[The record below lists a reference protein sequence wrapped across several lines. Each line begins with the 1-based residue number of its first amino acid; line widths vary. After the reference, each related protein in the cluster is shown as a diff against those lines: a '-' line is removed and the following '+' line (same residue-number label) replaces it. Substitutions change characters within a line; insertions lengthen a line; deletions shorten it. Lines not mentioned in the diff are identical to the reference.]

1 MASLHRMVVM
11 PRSDHAKGYVM
22 PRINAPTVADHRA
35 QRIRAILDAARRLME
50 ETGEPPSMG
59 EIGSRAGL
67 ARSSVYQYFSS
78 VEELLTAVA
87 AEVFPDWIERVLER
101 VAEAPTSGDKVWAY
115 IEENIAIFASPELA
129 VAQVLARVISPQ
141 EFQAPM
147 KEFHVRL
154 QVPLKEALA
163 DLGEPDPE
171 AMAQLIDA
179 LIMKATSDRS
189 DEDPHETNAGDS
201 SLALLR
207 RLLGPYLGLRP
218 ET

>member
-101 VAEAPTSGDKVWAY
+101 VAEAPTSGAKVWAY

-154 QVPLKEALA
+154 QVPLKEALV

-171 AMAQLIDA
+171 TMAQLIDA

>member
-207 RLLGPYLGLRP
+207 RLLGPYLGLGP